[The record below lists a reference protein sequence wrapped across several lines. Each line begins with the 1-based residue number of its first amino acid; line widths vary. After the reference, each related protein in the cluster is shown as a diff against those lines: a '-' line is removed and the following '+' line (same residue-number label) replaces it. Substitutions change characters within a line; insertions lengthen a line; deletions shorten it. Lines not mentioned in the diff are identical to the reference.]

1 MSTIPDQPNT
11 AGDQPSSRSDWFEY
25 IFLPD
30 VSIKDKVLKSEPGA
44 VDDDKEGEAGEAGR
58 PLVHTPGV
66 GQGRGQVD
74 EARDYCPG
82 RVDRPAVEA
91 EPVEDAP
98 PEQRPAPLEL
108 VCVSVEVAGH
118 EDDHEH
124 VGDGDGDQEDGG
136 HDDKVGVSDS
146 PVP

>member
-1 MSTIPDQPNT
+1 MDRAANN
-11 AGDQPSSRSDWFEY
+11 

-58 PLVHTPGV
+58 PLVHAPGV
-66 GQGRGQVD
+66 GQGGGDVD
-74 EARDYCPG
+74 EAGDHSPG
-82 RVDRPAVEA
+82 GVDGPAIEA
-91 EPVEDAP
+91 EPVEGAP

-108 VCVSVEVAGH
+108 VRVSVEVAGH

-124 VGDGDGDQEDGG
+124 VGDGDGDQEDCG
-136 HDDKVGVSDS
+136 HDDQVIIINA
-146 PVP
+146 PVPYEDPA